1 VSPVRV
7 AVRAQDAVAGV
18 GLASYLDCQDDIDV
32 VPCALPLE
40 ADVLV
45 FAVETVDEAA
55 IGFLRQVAAESRAR
69 IVLVTRRLP
78 ETEVFAAVACRVV
91 SVLSLAVAGG
101 EDLVA
106 AVRGAATAAELPP
119 DLLNELVSQIQR
131 VGAGKL
137 LSDGLDP
144 REIDVLRLLADG
156 MDTVEIARELCY
168 SERTVKN
175 ALHRL
180 LSRMRLQNRQ
190 HAVAYALRAGV
201 I

>member
-1 VSPVRV
+1 MNRVRV
-7 AVRAQDAVAGV
+7 AVHAQDAVAGV
-18 GLASYLDCQDDIDV
+18 GLATYLDGQEDIDV

-40 ADVLV
+40 ADALV

-55 IGFLRQVAAESRAR
+55 TAFMRQVAKESHAK
-69 IVLVTRRLP
+69 IVLVTRCLP
-78 ETEVFAAVACRVV
+78 ETAVFTTEACRVV
-91 SVLSLAVAGG
+91 SVLSLGEAGG
-101 EDLVA
+101 KDLVA
-106 AVRGAATAAELPP
+106 AVLNAASAAALPA
-119 DLLNELVSQIQR
+119 DLLNELFEQIHR
-131 VGAGKL
+131 VGAGRL
-137 LSDGLDP
+137 LSDGFDA

-156 MDTVEIARELCY
+156 LDTTEIARELCY

-180 LSRMRLQNRQ
+180 LTRMRLKNRQ

>member
-1 VSPVRV
+1 MNRVRV
-7 AVRAQDAVAGV
+7 AVRAEDAVAGV
-18 GLASYLDCQDDIDV
+18 GLASYLDCQAEIDV
-32 VPCALPLE
+32 VPCTLPLE
-40 ADVLV
+40 ADALV
-45 FAVETVDEAA
+45 FAVETVDDAA
-55 IGFLRQVAAESRAR
+55 IAFMRQMAKESHAKM
-69 IVLVTRRLP
+69 VLVTRRLP
-78 ETEVFAAVACRVV
+78 ETEVFTAVACRVV
-91 SVLSLAVAGG
+91 SVLSLVEASG

-106 AVRGAATAAELPP
+106 AVLDAASAAELPA
-119 DLLNELVSQIQR
+119 DLLNELVEQIQR

-137 LSDGLDP
+137 LSDGFDA

-156 MDTVEIARELCY
+156 LDTMEIARQLCY

-180 LSRMRLQNRQ
+180 LTRMRLKNRQ